1 MPEPRSAISSNV
13 QPCRGHR
20 TAHEPVFAL
29 PDRPSGRD
37 WTHGHRRQWCGLPS
51 PAHEIGLAEAAQG
64 RSVVAL
70 LLWVHRV
77 GACPR
82 APSVVVF
89 AAQSLRTRRPLEC

>member
-1 MPEPRSAISSNV
+1 MSSLAW
-13 QPCRGHR
+13 HR

-29 PDRPSGRD
+29 SDRPSSRD
-37 WTHGHRRQWCGLPS
+37 WTDGHRRQWCGLS
-51 PAHEIGLAEAAQG
+51 SLVHEIGLAEAAQG
-64 RSVVAL
+64 RSVVAP

-89 AAQSLRTRRPLEC
+89 AAQPLRTRRPLEC